1 MEIENECELMIHDF
15 FRNEISDDDL
25 DRLIEWLRTS
35 DENKVKFLEIR
46 NFYLMV
52 SHEEKKN
59 ILVHEKTKQWEKL
72 KSVLQQNGYGSASS
86 KAKIISLFNPKK
98 YLQIAAAAIAVIVA
112 GFSVFLVI
120 QNKLSKENRN
130 ASTVLSAKNNS
141 VFSLQQ
147 KASLTLSNG
156 QTILL
161 DTLQSKFTGTD
172 ANARLVNKNGAI
184 EYKSTGQTEDE
195 VVFNTITTSRG
206 GQYKLILADGTN
218 VWLNTLSSL
227 NYPVVFQGK
236 ERLVKLT
243 GEAYFEVAKNDKAP
257 FKVSINNQ
265 IIEVKGTHFNVNG
278 YSNEATINTTL
289 LEGKVKITT
298 GKGDIELKPGQ
309 QSQVNSVGNIYLE
322 SNPDIAHTL
331 TWRDGLLFFKNSAI
345 SDIVNQLERWF
356 DFEIKVQGNF
366 QDRKFSGNIPRTI
379 TLSELQRL
387 FEVNKISCVVLNSDN
402 GAAQKLIISP
412 IKN

>member
-1 MEIENECELMIHDF
+1 
-15 FRNEISDDDL
+15 
-25 DRLIEWLRTS
+25 
-35 DENKVKFLEIR
+35 
-46 NFYLMV
+46 
-52 SHEEKKN
+52 
-59 ILVHEKTKQWEKL
+59 
-72 KSVLQQNGYGSASS
+72 
-86 KAKIISLFNPKK
+86 
-98 YLQIAAAAIAVIVA
+98 VIVA